1 MRTTVPLILTIGRS
15 TQELNHSKLYATCP
29 ACGRRLCKAVPGS
42 ELEQECPKC
51 QGTVLVRV
59 DQDGKVI
66 TQIMQARIAS

>member
-15 TQELNHSKLYATCP
+15 TQELNNSKLYATCP